1 LLPRAALSYWVK
13 ANQKAIAIGKEL
25 GEEKFLLINFDKLCA
40 TPKPEVDGLLRFLG
54 IDNGRVD
61 RAQLYSLSKRR
72 NQPDAT
78 GRKI

>member
-40 TPKPEVDGLLRFLG
+40 TPKPEVDGLLRFG
-54 IDNGRVD
+54 N
-61 RAQLYSLSKRR
+61 
-72 NQPDAT
+72 
-78 GRKI
+78 